1 MPPDEQIL
9 ASPIG
14 EGLLRFED
22 VHKAFP
28 SADGTSVIALQGFTL
43 AVSAGEFV
51 TVVGPSGCGKSTL
64 LNLVVGLDHP
74 TRGAVTLKGRPS
86 DESRSRIGYVT
97 QEDNL
102 FPWRTLQRNVELPLE
117 IRNVPKEERT
127 RISVALIKKV
137 GLGGFENRYAHQLSG
152 GMRQRG
158 NIVRALSF
166 DPEIILMD
174 EPFGPLDAQTRI
186 VLQQQLLEIWSQ
198 QRRTVLFITHDLQE
212 AIALADRVVVMTA
225 RPGRIKSVHG
235 VRLPRP
241 RNLYHLH
248 ESREFRELLSVLW
261 DQLAEEVE
269 VAQKEKLSEA

>member
-9 ASPIG
+9 ASPIDD
-14 EGLLRFED
+14 GLLRFED

-28 SADGTSVIALQGFTL
+28 SSDGTSVIALEGFTL

-117 IRNVPKEERT
+117 IRNVPKE
-127 RISVALIKKV
+127 
-137 GLGGFENRYAHQLSG
+137 
-152 GMRQRG
+152 
-158 NIVRALSF
+158 
-166 DPEIILMD
+166 
-174 EPFGPLDAQTRI
+174 
-186 VLQQQLLEIWSQ
+186 
-198 QRRTVLFITHDLQE
+198 
-212 AIALADRVVVMTA
+212 
-225 RPGRIKSVHG
+225 
-235 VRLPRP
+235 
-241 RNLYHLH
+241 
-248 ESREFRELLSVLW
+248 
-261 DQLAEEVE
+261 
-269 VAQKEKLSEA
+269 